1 VTTLTDHADAIS
13 ELLAD
18 ATLSNC
24 LEIARRLVALASHLR
39 LTPPATYEVQPL
51 RLDKTPHTR
60 RERLDNRLVIPLR
73 PEAKQRLGYAP
84 DEIIPLWPYHVTTE
98 LLPRSLVDALTG
110 PEGHAL
116 ESYLQ
121 SFFLDHDYLRLAE
134 YDVTKDGEPV

>member
-1 VTTLTDHADAIS
+1 VTTLSDHADAIS

-24 LEIARRLVALASHLR
+24 LAIARRLVALANQLQ
-39 LTPPATYEVQPL
+39 LDTPATYEVQPL

-60 RERLDNRLVIPLR
+60 RERLDLRLVIPLR
-73 PEAKQRLGYAP
+73 SEAKQRLGYAP

-98 LLPRSLVDALTG
+98 LLPRALVDALTG
-110 PEGHAL
+110 HEGHPF

-121 SFFLDHDYLRLAE
+121 TFFLHSEYLQLAE
-134 YDVTKDGEPV
+134 YDVTQEGEPV